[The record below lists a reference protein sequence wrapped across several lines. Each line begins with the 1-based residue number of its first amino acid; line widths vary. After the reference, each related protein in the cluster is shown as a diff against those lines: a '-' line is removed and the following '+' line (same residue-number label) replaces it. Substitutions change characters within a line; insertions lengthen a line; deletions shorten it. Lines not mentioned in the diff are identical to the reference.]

1 MKPAGCAR
9 HTRLLLVGLLALVAC
24 QSTGRERQSPG
35 APAWLLERARQER
48 ELAARSSV
56 AHDFGFS
63 DGRAASGISL
73 ENHVVDDA
81 GKAYKKVHYDHGT
94 GLCAAD
100 VDGDGLPDLYFV
112 TQLGTNELWKTL
124 GGEIGRASCR
134 ERV

>member
-1 MKPAGCAR
+1 MVWIRVTEWFCVFFFSSRRRHTRLQGDWSSDVCSSDLGVNPAGCAR

-63 DGRAASGISL
+63 DGRAASGISF
-73 ENHVVDDA
+73 ENHGVDDA
-81 GKAYKKVHYDHGT
+81 GKADKKVHYD
-94 GLCAAD
+94 
-100 VDGDGLPDLYFV
+100 
-112 TQLGTNELWKTL
+112 
-124 GGEIGRASCR
+124 
-134 ERV
+134 